1 MSFASPLWL
10 LGLLPWAALVLWL
23 LSGRRERTHVPF
35 LDLWRGPT
43 KGPRVRA
50 ALHAPPVA
58 LLCLMAA
65 MMFAIVG
72 AARPVVMRAPR
83 TAEIKPTTQ
92 PTQNAWISAVAAR
105 AAPRAQV
112 MIRVANDSDLPRA
125 ELKVGDRRQPVEFP
139 PRGQEKNYFVDL
151 ERADAVIETELLAN
165 DDVPADNRATLTRR
179 QAWPLVQASGDL
191 PPEVRRIID
200 AYAKLRPA
208 GEMSAPVI
216 VTSTPRS
223 RPAIVVAQIGN
234 PLPAG
239 PVHVE
244 DHPVTA
250 HVDWSK
256 AIANAWVAAAPAG
269 ENWRPIVSVGERTLV
284 AVREAPARQVWI
296 GFGSETWPQSSDF
309 VICYTNALDW
319 AGQGG
324 DVYDAVLAKGA
335 PASAPS
341 VRDVPSGTKAIELGS
356 WLMIVAMGMVFLGA
370 VLWTSK
376 AHGPAVALS
385 TTQLTAGRWA

>member
-1 MSFASPLWL
+1 
-10 LGLLPWAALVLWL
+10 
-23 LSGRRERTHVPF
+23 
-35 LDLWRGPT
+35 
-43 KGPRVRA
+43 VRA
-50 ALHAPPVA
+50 ALHAPPLA
-58 LLCLMAA
+58 LLCTMAA
-65 MMFAIVG
+65 MMFAILG
-72 AARPVVMRAPR
+72 AARPVVMRAPQ
-83 TAEIKPTTQ
+83 TAEIKPKTR

-105 AAPRAQV
+105 ATPRAQV

-125 ELKVGDRRQPVEFP
+125 ELKVGDRRQPVELP

-151 ERADAVIETELLAN
+151 DRADAVIQVEVLPN

-179 QAWPLVQASGDL
+179 QAWPMVQAVGDL

-216 VTSTPRS
+216 VTSTPGS
-223 RPAIVVAQIGN
+223 RPSILVAQTGN

-239 PVHVE
+239 PVHVG

-256 AIANAWVAAAPAG
+256 AVANAWAGTAPAG

-309 VICYTNALDW
+309 VIFYTNALDW

-324 DVYDAVLAKGA
+324 DVYDATLAKLA
-335 PASAPS
+335 LASAPS
-341 VRDVPSGTKAIELGS
+341 TADAPLGTKPIELGS

-370 VLWTSK
+370 VLWTSN
-376 AHGPAVALS
+376 AHGPAMALS
-385 TTQLTAGRWA
+385 TTQPTAGQWASIGEQSSASESDS